1 MAEKLLRIVAGP
13 NGAGKSTLA
22 SLFFG
27 KLELLR
33 YINADVIARGI
44 DLTISRDS
52 NIVAGRVMLES
63 IHEALREGH
72 SFSFETTMSG
82 KIWAPLIKNAI
93 SLNYRVELLFVYLQ
107 SPEMCLRR
115 IEDRVR
121 SGGHNIPEETVRRR
135 YQRSLAMFAG
145 TYSSL
150 IPNWYLFD
158 NSNGAALVIAQK
170 EEGEVSIADMARYDI
185 IKSYAN

>member
-1 MAEKLLRIVAGP
+1 MVQKLLRIVSGP
-13 NGAGKSTLA
+13 DGAGKSTLV

-33 YINADVIARGI
+33 YINADLIARVI
-44 DLTISRDS
+44 DLTISKDS
-52 NIVAGRVMLES
+52 NIVAGRVMLEA
-63 IHEALREGH
+63 IHEALGQGH

-82 KIWAPLIKNAI
+82 KIWAPLIRKA
-93 SLNYRVELLFVYLQ
+93 LLQKYRVELLFVYLE
-107 SPEMCLRR
+107 SPKMCLRR

-135 YQRSLAMFAG
+135 YKRSLAMFAR

-170 EEGEVSIADMARYDI
+170 EDGEIRIADQLRYGI
-185 IKSYAN
+185 VQSYAN